1 MDKLKLVL
9 FVFVLVIEYL
19 VILGTLIVCF
29 IRDVYTGEIVIESKK
44 HLIDWMLSII
54 FWPITLI
61 IDLVLGVME
70 RHKGN

>member
-9 FVFVLVIEYL
+9 FVLGIEYL

-29 IRDVYTGEIVIESKK
+29 IRDVYMGEIVIKSKK
-44 HLIDWMLSII
+44 HLIDWMLSIV

-61 IDLVLGVME
+61 IS
-70 RHKGN
+70 